1 LRDDCDLLIPRSVR
15 SGIKVAASDFVEAS
29 AASNMTTPS
38 EIVRRALRQAFK
50 KRGKSQ
56 PHRDRE
62 VAHAA

>member
-1 LRDDCDLLIPRSVR
+1 MRNGRKIYTQVPDELWREL
-15 SGIKVAASDFVEAS
+15 EAS